1 MGKIARFLLV
11 LFLMLIAFVAGAR
24 LGVPAFLGS
33 EARFNASFAT
43 YQLKNLSLD
52 NCKRDLEYERDSQLL
67 IYGTNENNILTII
80 WPELNYTDRS
90 KTALSH
96 AASYRKANPVDY
108 ISQQSLEASPE
119 VYRRKIESNLR
130 VIERVTNDYAE

>member
-1 MGKIARFLLV
+1 MGKITKFLLV

-24 LGVPAFLGS
+24 LGVPAFFGA
-33 EARFNASFAT
+33 EAPFNASVAT

-67 IYGTNENNILTII
+67 IYGSNENNILTII
-80 WPELNYTDRS
+80 WPELIYTDRS
-90 KTALSH
+90 KAALSH

-108 ISQQSLEASPE
+108 INQQSLEASPE